1 MRPPL
6 DLNLLKVLVLIHK
19 HRHLKPVAK
28 ELGKTESAVSKHLA
42 KLREQLDDPLFVRGV
57 HEFEPT
63 EYTVALLPK
72 VTAGLRVIEDAI
84 VGDTFDPLTYDKEIS
99 VAIPNLA
106 QYLVGKSLLVDL
118 IKTFPNAK
126 ITLTS
131 WSDTSVE
138 QIMDNQLDIGVQYF
152 NPEMS
157 KAIYQHQL
165 GRYKGGIVTT
175 EKHASLSL
183 EDKLALPFVFM
194 QMKGWQEK
202 KTVIKMALEESG
214 VYVNKI
220 ATVDNVL
227 CLFELMKELNCATL
241 LPAIKH
247 LNRSGYTMC
256 VLPDELQ
263 MTQPPAI
270 VAYHKLS
277 NQGNPLH
284 ELLIRKLKYYLFD

>member
-1 MRPPL
+1 M
-6 DLNLLKVLVLIHK
+6 
-19 HRHLKPVAK
+19 
-28 ELGKTESAVSKHLA
+28 
-42 KLREQLDDPLFVRGV
+42 
-57 HEFEPT
+57 
-63 EYTVALLPK
+63 
-72 VTAGLRVIEDAI
+72 
-84 VGDTFDPLTYDKEIS
+84 
-99 VAIPNLA
+99 AIPNLA

-138 QIMDNQLDIGVQYF
+138 QIIDNQLDIGVQYF

-165 GRYKGGIVTT
+165 GRYRGGIVTT

-214 VYVNKI
+214 VYV
-220 ATVDNVL
+220 
-227 CLFELMKELNCATL
+227 
-241 LPAIKH
+241 
-247 LNRSGYTMC
+247 
-256 VLPDELQ
+256 
-263 MTQPPAI
+263 
-270 VAYHKLS
+270 LS
-277 NQGNPLH
+277 
-284 ELLIRKLKYYLFD
+284 LIHI